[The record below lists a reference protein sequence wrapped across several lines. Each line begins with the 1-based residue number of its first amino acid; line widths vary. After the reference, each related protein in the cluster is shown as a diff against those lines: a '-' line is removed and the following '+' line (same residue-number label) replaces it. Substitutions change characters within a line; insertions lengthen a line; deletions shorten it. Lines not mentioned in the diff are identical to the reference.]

1 MMILITGGAGYIG
14 SHTCLSL
21 LEAKHKIFV
30 LDNLVNSSFE
40 SMNRVAVL
48 ANQNFEFIEGSICD
62 YDLLD
67 DLFLQHNFK
76 AVIHFAGLKS
86 VGESVVQPLEYY
98 QNNVCGS
105 LQLFKVMQKHD
116 VKNIVFSS
124 SATVY
129 GDPTVLPLTETMPT
143 GFPTNPYGKTK
154 LMIEGILQ
162 DLYRSD
168 NTWNIVNL
176 RYFNPAGAH
185 ESGLIGEDPNG
196 VPNNLFPYI
205 SQTATG
211 RREKLGIF
219 GDDYD
224 TPDGT
229 GVRDYIHVID
239 LAEAHLKAYEKISS
253 EPGFYTINLSTG
265 VGYSVFEVVKE
276 FSKVSGVD
284 IPYEVL
290 PRRSGDIAAI
300 YADPKY
306 AYECLGWKAE
316 KGLNDMC
323 QDIWRWQSKNPNGY
337 EK

>member
-1 MMILITGGAGYIG
+1 MILITGGAGYIG

-21 LEAKHKIFV
+21 LESKYKIFV
-30 LDNLVNSSFE
+30 LDNLVNSSIE
-40 SMNRVAVL
+40 SMNRVSVL
-48 ANQNFEFIEGSICD
+48 ANKDFEFIKGSICD

-67 DLFLQHNFK
+67 DLFLKHNFK
-76 AVIHFAGLKS
+76 AVIHFAGHKS
-86 VGESVVQPLEYY
+86 VGESVEQPLEYY

-129 GDPTVLPLTETMPT
+129 GDPTVLPLTENMPT

-154 LMIEGILQ
+154 LIIEGILQ

-211 RREKLGIF
+211 RREKLGVF
-219 GDDYD
+219 GVDYD

-265 VGYSVFEVVKE
+265 VGYSVFDVVKE

-290 PRRSGDIAAI
+290 PRRSGDIAEI
-300 YADPKY
+300 YANPKY

-323 QDIWRWQSKNPNGY
+323 QDTWRWQSKNPNGY